1 MYKAITHLIA
11 TQAATRGSTFPTPF
25 PTLFMRFCS
34 YLLVGLLAGA
44 LPLAGFAQTEA
55 PAAFKPQL
63 FVGLGVAAGSPQS
76 PVASFDNTLSP
87 LLTVGVQLQPRLAV
101 QASAQYHQRKDS
113 YFHPGIFY
121 FNGGLHQGI
130 SSSTDQQRAI
140 AVPVLVRYALTRR
153 AERHLQVDA
162 LGGFTL
168 ARSTYRSKATTV
180 DSLQNVVY
188 NSDYNYTNN
197 TFYLNLGAG
206 LRYRLGNHLALTG
219 DLLLNL
225 LLNRHTYNS
234 ISSTAALGL
243 RYRFG
248 RS

>member
-1 MYKAITHLIA
+1 
-11 TQAATRGSTFPTPF
+11 
-25 PTLFMRFCS
+25 MRFCPP
-34 YLLVGLLAGA
+34 LLIGLLAGA
-44 LPLAGFAQTEA
+44 LPLASFAQTAA
-55 PAAFKPQL
+55 PAPFKPQL

-87 LLTVGVQLQPRLAV
+87 LLTVGVQLQPRLAL

-113 YFHPGIFY
+113 YLHPGLFY

-130 SSSTDQQRAI
+130 SYSNSQQRTI

-153 AERHLQVDA
+153 PEQRLQVDA

-168 ARSTYRSKATTV
+168 ARDTYQSNATTV
-180 DSLQNVVY
+180 DSLQNTVN
-188 NSDYNYTNN
+188 NSNYDYANN
-197 TFYLNLGAG
+197 NFYLNLGAG

-219 DLLLNL
+219 DLLFNL
-225 LLNRHTYNS
+225 LLNRNTYNS
-234 ISSTAALGL
+234 ISSTGALGL